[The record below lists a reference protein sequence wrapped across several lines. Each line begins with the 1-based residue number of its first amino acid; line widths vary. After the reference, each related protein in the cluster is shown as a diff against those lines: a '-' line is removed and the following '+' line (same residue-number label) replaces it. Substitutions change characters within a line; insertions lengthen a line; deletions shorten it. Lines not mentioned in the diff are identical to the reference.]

1 MIIITERNRDGAKI
15 WIDVNHILQSNKPYV
30 LKYARL
36 IYNPDMKY
44 IKAVD
49 PSGGPM
55 ISLGFKIKNY
65 KVSSITELKD
75 GNIKLGLENVNS

>member
-1 MIIITERNRDGAKI
+1 MIIITEKNRDGAKI
-15 WIDVNHILQSNKPYV
+15 WIDDNHILQSNKPYV

-44 IKAVD
+44 IEAVD

-55 ISLGFKIKNY
+55 ISLGSTIKNY
-65 KVSSITELKD
+65 KITAIVELKN
-75 GNIKLGLENVNS
+75 GSIKLNLSKC